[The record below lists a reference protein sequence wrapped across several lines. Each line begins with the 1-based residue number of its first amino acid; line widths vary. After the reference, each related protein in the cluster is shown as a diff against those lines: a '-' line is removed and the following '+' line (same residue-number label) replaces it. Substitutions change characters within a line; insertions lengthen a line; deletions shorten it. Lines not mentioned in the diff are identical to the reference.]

1 MRNRKYVECR
11 KYGPQGLNATI
22 HLSDV
27 VGFVRARR
35 YETFSVHQLLQGYKC
50 NDCSWLSAGPSGGK
64 VSVDEARKRSDLT
77 QELVYWFFDSFLVP
91 LLKVSYTKL

>member
-1 MRNRKYVECR
+1 MVPGVER
-11 KYGPQGLNATI
+11 HDSP
-22 HLSDV
+22 SDV

-50 NDCSWLSAGPSGGK
+50 NDCSWLGAGPNGGK
-64 VSVDEARKRSDLT
+64 VSVDEARKRMDLT